1 MPQELPIRIILVHPP
16 KDVSFCV
23 QHGKAELLPP
33 SHRGNE
39 VITFDLTV
47 RVGEPQSNGAPNLL
61 GPFTQGSP
69 ADRFVYVNSGTSAGH
84 ADSGW
89 TRRAKVKLA
98 GITQAMIE
106 TALNTP
112 GVVIEARID
121 GKAKDG
127 GPPAASVPLLGGGWQ
142 VVSKIKED

>member
-1 MPQELPIRIILVHPP
+1 MSQELPIRITLVRPP
-16 KDVSFCV
+16 KDVIFCV

-33 SHRGNE
+33 SHTDVE
-39 VITFDLTV
+39 TITFDFTV
-47 RVGEPQSNGAPNLL
+47 RVGAQQTNGAPNLL

-69 ADRFVYVNSGTSAGH
+69 ADRFVYVNSGTPAGQS
-84 ADSGW
+84 DSPW

-106 TALNTP
+106 AVLAMP
-112 GVVIEARID
+112 GAVIEARID

-127 GPPAASVPLLGGGWQ
+127 GPAAATVPLLGGGWQ
-142 VVSKIKED
+142 VVK